1 VGCKV
6 PLAKGYIAKRGE
18 EAQGDEVFG
27 KEFCH
32 RDTEVTE
39 KKKDSKAAQR
49 GHSVERQG
57 KAQTDCHRGKE
68 RDTGRRK

>member
-18 EAQGDEVFG
+18 EARGDEVFG

-32 RDTEVTE
+32 RGTEATE
-39 KKKDSKAAQR
+39 K
-49 GHSVERQG
+49 
-57 KAQTDCHRGKE
+57 TKE
-68 RDTGRRK
+68 QLGRRSESCGRRSFWEK